1 MLLCA
6 DEAVGY
12 GWGNEME
19 VTDAAA
25 AAAAV
30 DVDERH
36 AHGCQ
41 SSVLSLSFVDCL
53 RAAKLPS
60 TDDSHG
66 PLDDS
71 DSDSD

>member
-19 VTDAAA
+19 VADAE
-25 AAAAV
+25 AAAV

-36 AHGCQ
+36 RKVAVDLGSLAHGC
-41 SSVLSLSFVDCL
+41 
-53 RAAKLPS
+53 
-60 TDDSHG
+60 
-66 PLDDS
+66 
-71 DSDSD
+71 

>member
-25 AAAAV
+25 AAAV

-36 AHGCQ
+36 RKVAVDLGSLAHGC
-41 SSVLSLSFVDCL
+41 
-53 RAAKLPS
+53 
-60 TDDSHG
+60 
-66 PLDDS
+66 
-71 DSDSD
+71 